1 MKKISIFKAILLCS
15 KYKNANETEKS
26 RIRKERFY
34 KIVSYAKQNSP
45 YYKELYSNIGDK
57 FVLSDLPPTNKK
69 ELMLHFDDWITGRSI
84 KLKDIN
90 EFMKDLDNI
99 GRKLKG
105 IILYLQRVGLRA
117 ILW

>member
-1 MKKISIFKAILLCS
+1 
-15 KYKNANETEKS
+15 
-26 RIRKERFY
+26 
-34 KIVSYAKQNSP
+34 
-45 YYKELYSNIGDK
+45 
-57 FVLSDLPPTNKK
+57 
-69 ELMLHFDDWITGRSI
+69 MLHFDDWITGRSI